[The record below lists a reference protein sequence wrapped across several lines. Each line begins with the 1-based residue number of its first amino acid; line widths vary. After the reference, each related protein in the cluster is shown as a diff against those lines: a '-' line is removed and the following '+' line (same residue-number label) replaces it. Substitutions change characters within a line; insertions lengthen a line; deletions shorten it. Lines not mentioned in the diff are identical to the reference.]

1 MDISHVLD
9 PLNSDQREAV
19 GAPAGNMLVLA
30 GAGSGKTRVLVHR
43 IAWYI
48 ETGQSSPYSIMAVTF
63 TNKAAAEMRTRIENL
78 LGQSI
83 RGMWVGT
90 FHGLAHRLL
99 RAHWQEAGLPQSF
112 QIIDSEDQYRMIRRL
127 IRSMM
132 IDESQFPPR
141 EAQWFISARKDEGLR
156 PEHIDDHGDAT
167 IAQMVQIY
175 KTYQEACE
183 RSGLVDFAELL
194 LRTFELFR
202 EQGAIREHYQHRF
215 KHVLV
220 DEFQDTN
227 TLQYSWLRLLVGE
240 DSTLFAVGDDDQCL
254 AEDTQVTMS
263 DGSEKK
269 IQDVAVGETVM
280 SSFGA
285 GDFRPAKVTDRF
297 QRSRVGKMVTIKL
310 RSGKMLQS
318 TPEHTHFAGY
328 LLGETPQQYFLYLM
342 YKEGIGYRLGTSQV
356 YTNGQAKPVLGF
368 KQRALQER
376 ADALWII
383 RTHASENEARMD
395 ETISSLKYGLPTL
408 PFVPRKGKAK
418 NGLVHDGQYIERV
431 FKSINTEQAALS
443 LLEDVGL
450 DVEFPHHLPQSRDS
464 KRRNIVITLCGD
476 RRGANPMHRISIV
489 GNDDEGRRILESL
502 DCNVRP
508 AKADSNSWRYETVR
522 ADFGELMVIAKRI
535 KQALGA
541 KFILNG
547 HILERSLPFIK
558 AAFMRPG
565 MAMVNAA
572 AEFDI
577 VEEVVIENV
586 ETEIYD
592 LNIERTHN
600 FIANG
605 LVTHNSIY
613 SWRGARVE
621 NMQAFERD
629 FDDTKLLKLEQNYRS
644 TATILKAANKLIAN
658 NNARLGKDLWTD
670 GEDGDRI
677 GVYMAYNETDEARY
691 VIDQI
696 RQAPEQGKEFND
708 YAILYRVSA
717 QSRVIEE
724 ALMQARIPYRVYGG
738 MRFYERAEIKDALAY
753 VRLARFKDDDASF
766 ERIINTPT
774 RGIGNRTVEE
784 LRVTARRDNCS
795 LWKAAQHIVEHKLM
809 SARALNALEHFV
821 NLIQK
826 MTAAESEATL
836 NEHVD
841 QVIQLSGLI
850 EHFKKEKGEKGLAR
864 VENLEEL
871 VTAAG
876 EFEIGDDE
884 ELAEMDAL
892 SAFMAHAALESGETQ
907 AGDSSDCVHMMTL
920 HSAKGLEF
928 PDVYLVGMEEGLFP
942 HQRSSEDLV
951 QLEEERRL
959 CYVGITRAKQTLTLT
974 HAQHRRMHG
983 SDYYPSPSRFIDEIP
998 NELLNDIRLGG
1009 NVTESL
1015 FSKSDVQ
1022 PSNNDGSLSLGQRV
1036 SHAKFGEGIVL
1047 NLEGS
1052 GGHMRIQVNFEQA
1065 GSKWLVASY
1074 ANLQPA

>member
-1 MDISHVLD
+1 MVLRTIRSMDISHVLD
-9 PLNSDQREAV
+9 PLNTDQREAV

-48 ETGQSSPYSIMAVTF
+48 ETDQASPYSIMAVTC

-90 FHGLAHRLL
+90 FHSLAHRLL

-112 QIIDSEDQYRMIRRL
+112 QIIDSEDQFRMIRRL

-132 IDESQFPPR
+132 IDESQYPPR
-141 EAQWFISARKDEGLR
+141 EAQWFINARKDEGLR
-156 PEHIDDHGDAT
+156 PDHIDDHGDVT

-175 KTYQEACE
+175 KSYQDACE

-227 TLQYSWLRLLVGE
+227 TLQYSWLRLLVGK
-240 DSTLFAVGDDDQCL
+240 DSTLFAVGDDDQ
-254 AEDTQVTMS
+254 
-263 DGSEKK
+263 
-269 IQDVAVGETVM
+269 
-280 SSFGA
+280 
-285 GDFRPAKVTDRF
+285 
-297 QRSRVGKMVTIKL
+297 
-310 RSGKMLQS
+310 
-318 TPEHTHFAGY
+318 
-328 LLGETPQQYFLYLM
+328 
-342 YKEGIGYRLGTSQV
+342 
-356 YTNGQAKPVLGF
+356 
-368 KQRALQER
+368 
-376 ADALWII
+376 
-383 RTHASENEARMD
+383 
-395 ETISSLKYGLPTL
+395 
-408 PFVPRKGKAK
+408 
-418 NGLVHDGQYIERV
+418 
-431 FKSINTEQAALS
+431 
-443 LLEDVGL
+443 
-450 DVEFPHHLPQSRDS
+450 
-464 KRRNIVITLCGD
+464 
-476 RRGANPMHRISIV
+476 
-489 GNDDEGRRILESL
+489 
-502 DCNVRP
+502 
-508 AKADSNSWRYETVR
+508 
-522 ADFGELMVIAKRI
+522 
-535 KQALGA
+535 
-541 KFILNG
+541 
-547 HILERSLPFIK
+547 
-558 AAFMRPG
+558 
-565 MAMVNAA
+565 
-572 AEFDI
+572 
-577 VEEVVIENV
+577 
-586 ETEIYD
+586 
-592 LNIERTHN
+592 
-600 FIANG
+600 
-605 LVTHNSIY
+605 SIY

-629 FDDTKLLKLEQNYRS
+629 FDNTKLIKLEQNYRS

-696 RQAPEQGKEFND
+696 RQAPDQGKAFND

-784 LRVTARRDNCS
+784 LRDTARRDNCS

-821 NLIQK
+821 KLIQK
-826 MTAAESEATL
+826 MTAAESESTL

-998 NELLNDIRLGG
+998 SELLNDIRLGG
-1009 NVTESL
+1009 SVTESL
-1015 FSKSDVQ
+1015 FSKSEVSA
-1022 PSNNDGSLSLGQRV
+1022 PGSDGSLSLGQRV
-1036 SHAKFGEGIVL
+1036 THAKFGEGIVL

>member
-9 PLNSDQREAV
+9 PLNSNQREAV
-19 GAPAGNMLVLA
+19 GAPAGNLLVLA

-48 ETGQSSPYSIMAVTF
+48 ETGQASPYNIMAVTF
-63 TNKAAAEMRTRIENL
+63 TNKAAAEMRSRIENL

-99 RAHWQEAGLPQSF
+99 RAHWQEANLSQNF
-112 QIIDSEDQYRMIRRL
+112 QILDSEDQFRTIRRL

-132 IDESQFPPR
+132 LDESQYRPR
-141 EAQWFISARKDEGLR
+141 EAQWFINARKDEGLR
-156 PEHIDDHGDAT
+156 PEHIDDHGDVT
-167 IAQMVQIY
+167 TAQMVQIY

-227 TLQYSWLRLLVGE
+227 TLQYSWLRLLVGK
-240 DSTLFAVGDDDQCL
+240 DSTLFAVGDDDQ
-254 AEDTQVTMS
+254 
-263 DGSEKK
+263 
-269 IQDVAVGETVM
+269 
-280 SSFGA
+280 
-285 GDFRPAKVTDRF
+285 
-297 QRSRVGKMVTIKL
+297 
-310 RSGKMLQS
+310 
-318 TPEHTHFAGY
+318 
-328 LLGETPQQYFLYLM
+328 
-342 YKEGIGYRLGTSQV
+342 
-356 YTNGQAKPVLGF
+356 
-368 KQRALQER
+368 
-376 ADALWII
+376 
-383 RTHASENEARMD
+383 
-395 ETISSLKYGLPTL
+395 
-408 PFVPRKGKAK
+408 
-418 NGLVHDGQYIERV
+418 
-431 FKSINTEQAALS
+431 
-443 LLEDVGL
+443 
-450 DVEFPHHLPQSRDS
+450 
-464 KRRNIVITLCGD
+464 
-476 RRGANPMHRISIV
+476 
-489 GNDDEGRRILESL
+489 
-502 DCNVRP
+502 
-508 AKADSNSWRYETVR
+508 
-522 ADFGELMVIAKRI
+522 
-535 KQALGA
+535 
-541 KFILNG
+541 
-547 HILERSLPFIK
+547 
-558 AAFMRPG
+558 
-565 MAMVNAA
+565 
-572 AEFDI
+572 
-577 VEEVVIENV
+577 
-586 ETEIYD
+586 
-592 LNIERTHN
+592 
-600 FIANG
+600 
-605 LVTHNSIY
+605 SIY

-629 FDDTKLLKLEQNYRS
+629 FHDTKLLKLEQNYRS
-644 TATILKAANKLIAN
+644 TATILKAANKLISN

-670 GEDGDRI
+670 GEEGDRI
-677 GVYMAYNETDEARY
+677 GIYMAYNETDEARY

-696 RQAPEQGKEFND
+696 KQAPDQGKTFND

-724 ALMQARIPYRVYGG
+724 ALMQARVPYRVYGG

-753 VRLARFKDDDASF
+753 VRLARFRDDDASF

-774 RGIGNRTVEE
+774 RGIGNRTIEE
-784 LRVTARRDNCS
+784 LRTTARRDNCS
-795 LWKAAQHIVEHKLM
+795 LWQAAQHVIEHKLL
-809 SARALNALEHFV
+809 SARAINALEHFV
-821 NLIQK
+821 SLIQK
-826 MTAAESEATL
+826 MSAAESESTL

-841 QVIQLSGLI
+841 QVIKLSGLI

-959 CYVGITRAKQTLTLT
+959 CYVGITRAKKTLTLT
-974 HAQHRRMHG
+974 HAQHRRLHG
-983 SDYYPSPSRFIDEIP
+983 SDYYPQPSRFINEIP
-998 NELLNDIRLGG
+998 SELLNDIRLGG
-1009 NVTESL
+1009 SVTESL
-1015 FSKSDVQ
+1015 FSKSYEKS
-1022 PSNNDGSLSLGQRV
+1022 SNDDGSLSLGQRV
-1036 SHAKFGEGIVL
+1036 SHAKFGEGVVL

-1052 GGHMRIQVNFEQA
+1052 GGHMRIQVNFEHA
-1065 GSKWLVASY
+1065 GCKWLVASY
-1074 ANLQPA
+1074 ANLQPT